1 MDNRYNYV
9 FYNFF
14 EDYYQPIALPLDKL
28 PFVKVYGY
36 AFKANKFLQKLFIL
50 HWSAKINRWIKLPL
64 KRLWFKKMIQGNFDN
79 SKPCCYV
86 FLTGKYILEDERLYK
101 YIKSLNPD
109 NKAVVLC
116 GDLISKKNWDMQ
128 NVNSMCDMVL
138 TYDRGEAEK
147 YDIEFYP
154 WEDIYGAIEE
164 VTTPAEFETDVYF
177 LGFAKDRLEDIHN
190 AYKVFS
196 EAGLRCKFI
205 ICGTQEKDRVQGEG
219 LYYTAPIS
227 YRENLR
233 NVNNSR
239 CILEVIQGG
248 SCAPTLRLRE
258 ACTYKRKLISNNT
271 NPVYREQLD
280 CENLFVYSDA
290 SEVDPGFAKA
300 PIAYEGFTEVAQ
312 DPMRFI
318 GYLEKQL

>member
-1 MDNRYNYV
+1 M
-9 FYNFF
+9 
-14 EDYYQPIALPLDKL
+14 AMS
-28 PFVKVYGY
+28 G
-36 AFKANKFLQKLFIL
+36 
-50 HWSAKINRWIKLPL
+50 S
-64 KRLWFKKMIQGNFDN
+64 QGNFDN